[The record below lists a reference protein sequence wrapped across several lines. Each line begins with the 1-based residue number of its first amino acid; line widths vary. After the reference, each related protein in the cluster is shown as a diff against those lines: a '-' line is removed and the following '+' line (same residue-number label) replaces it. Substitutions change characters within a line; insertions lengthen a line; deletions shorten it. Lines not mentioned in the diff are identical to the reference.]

1 MEQEATAIAEALVMP
16 DAISPLKV
24 LLIEDNAIDA
34 RLIQIMLSEA
44 GGGSFDLE
52 RADRLA
58 GGLKRLAQGDI
69 GLVLLDLSLP
79 DSKGLINFKKLV
91 KSFST
96 PVIIYTGL
104 TDEFIKSEAMTFGA
118 MDYLVKGKTN
128 DDTLKESIVNSIIQY
143 SLDKQK

>member
-1 MEQEATAIAEALVMP
+1 MEKKIK
-16 DAISPLKV
+16 I
-24 LLIEDNAIDA
+24 LLIEDIPEDIRYAEIVFEKMFGNNHILEVADYFSKAII
-34 RLIQIMLSEA
+34 LLTEK
-44 GGGSFDLE
+44 SFD
-52 RADRLA
+52 
-58 GGLKRLAQGDI
+58 I
-69 GLVLLDLSLP
+69 IILDLSLP